1 MSDRERTDAV
11 DFDFS
16 LPAIPLTPAH
26 ARHLVG
32 LDIGSH
38 SIKLAELKP
47 GRNGWTLIGLNRVNL
62 SPEVIVEGVIINE
75 AAVIEAI
82 NTLFEGAKTRT
93 KQVAISLGGN
103 AVIVKRVT
111 MPRMSFED
119 LERNIEV
126 EAAEHIPFPM
136 DEVNVDFEIM
146 GDDPDEPDR
155 MIVYLVAA
163 KKDMINELTG
173 VLLSCGLKAAVLD
186 VDVFTV
192 GNVFEV
198 NYPELLQEPVALVNI
213 GASVTNINLVRDGKS
228 LFVRDITRGGY
239 EITEEIQ
246 RALGV
251 SFDEAEM
258 FKRGG
263 GDDQADSLIPEEV
276 GEILRNSSIQLA
288 RDIQRSLDYFAQT
301 GGTERVSRLFIS
313 GGMSLVNG
321 MDRIIEEETGIA
333 VEILNPFR
341 KIAIDEKRVDPMVV
355 EREGAMYAVSVGLGI
370 RRAFDK

>member
-1 MSDRERTDAV
+1 MAIELP
-11 DFDFS
+11 FS
-16 LPAIPLTPAH
+16 IPGIGSQS
-26 ARHLVG
+26 HLVG

-38 SIKLAELKP
+38 TIKLVELKP
-47 GRNGWTLIGLNRVNL
+47 TRGGWSLLNVGKVSL

-75 AAVIEAI
+75 AAVIEAV
-82 NTLFEGAKTRT
+82 NTLFASVKTQT
-93 KQVAISLGGN
+93 KNVAISLGGN
-103 AVIVKRVT
+103 AVIVKRVPLPK
-111 MPRMSFED
+111 MAPED
-119 LERNIEV
+119 LEKNIEV

-136 DEVNVDFEIM
+136 EEVNVDFEIM

-173 VLLSCGLKAAVLD
+173 VLLSCGLKPAVLD
-186 VDVFTV
+186 VDVFTI
-192 GNVFEV
+192 GNAFEV
-198 NYPELLQEPVALVNI
+198 NYPDLTDEPVALVNI

-251 SFDEAEM
+251 SFDEAET

-263 GDDQADSLIPEEV
+263 GDEQDSLIPEEV
-276 GEILRNSSIQLA
+276 GQILRNASLSLA
-288 RDIQRSLDYFAQT
+288 QDIQRSLDYYAQT

-321 MDRIIEEETGIA
+321 MDRIIEEETGIP
-333 VEILNPFR
+333 VEILNPF
-341 KIAIDEKRVDPMVV
+341 KRVTIASKTVDPLTV
-355 EREGAMYAVSVGLGI
+355 ERDAPMDTVAVGLAL
-370 RRAFDK
+370 RRVFDK